1 MSGIKN
7 SERIQI
13 LLHEYDS
20 VRNHIISRTS
30 TAVQVIAIGIGAF
43 LVGVP
48 QSSASPCATAAAI
61 AFVVVVTLTI
71 LWILAADLIAESR
84 HVASL
89 EAIINDLSGETLL
102 SWETTQGVALG
113 LIRPLRKWGI
123 LVPRTPSG
131 RDTT

>member
-1 MSGIKN
+1 MTGINNPEK
-7 SERIQI
+7 IQI

-30 TAVQVIAIGIGAF
+30 TAVQVIAIGMGAL
-43 LVGVP
+43 LVGLP
-48 QSSASPCATAAAI
+48 QSSANPWVTATAI
-61 AFVVVVTLTI
+61 AFVVVATLTI

-89 EAIINDLSGETLL
+89 EAIINDLSGEMLL
-102 SWETTQGVALG
+102 SWETKQGVALG

-123 LVPRTPSG
+123 LVPRT
-131 RDTT
+131 RDRRDKA